1 MYIQSATAR
10 LEEWRLQR
18 VDTEQWMHHRQLPQD
33 LRQIEEWEDSKFL
46 KQNEM
51 AEGPQSGNQI
61 EEWKGLKVVE
71 LTLKMFTVVHSLA
84 SSLVVRSC
92 SPSFL
97 PCHSSF
103 TVVRHSLFTVT
114 ASLFWRKPSFTLVNL
129 RMPSFTLLHSG
140 TE

>member
-1 MYIQSATAR
+1 MYIQSTTAR

-18 VDTEQWMHHRQLPQD
+18 AGTEQWMHHRQLPQD
-33 LRQIEEWEDSKFL
+33 IRQIEEWEDSKFL
-46 KQNEM
+46 KENEM
-51 AEGPQSGNQI
+51 AEGSQSGNQI

-71 LTLKMFTVVHSLA
+71 LTLKMFTVIHSLA
-84 SSLVVRSC
+84 SSLVVRSR

-103 TVVRHSLFTVT
+103 KVAASSL
-114 ASLFWRKPSFTLVNL
+114 RRRPSFTLINL